1 MSTWRNQ
8 IDLEKPKKEDDA
20 MKQMARSLLSGNM
33 ESDFVRPAHLTH
45 PAGEKEVSKG
55 IQELIQEDIQEEES
69 NTVSTQGIRPISIP
83 GLEKEQTIPL
93 QKEEEPPAESEVN
106 AVKREVEEKT
116 RKRRESPLLNLKK
129 VSIDYAKKRIR
140 SPKLTKELTLPRR
153 TRRFAT
159 LHDAVSFSRTQ
170 LPLPTEMQINQKQE
184 HYTWLISRINN
195 CQNQAELASFAFSL
209 NFKDLAILFPALAT
223 LKKGEEIE
231 RLIQIIL
238 MRASKYLYVQG
249 WITLQY
255 SYPRSTVQKG
265 LAVLCEV
272 LEENDE
278 DIRKIRLTSDDDF
291 EFDGLNLGHEHFDWR
306 SVHLISEIS
315 LPNTRHFLSS
325 IIKYIRDSGI
335 SGDDFFQRY
344 GIYRDLS
351 LGQAITS
358 QWEMAIFESSLHSQ
372 NPLRRL
378 FSNEE

>member
-8 IDLEKPKKEDDA
+8 IDLDTPKKEDDA
-20 MKQMARSLLSGNM
+20 MKEMARSLLSSAM
-33 ESDFVRPAHLTH
+33 EADSVRPAHLTP
-45 PAGEKEVSKG
+45 PAGETEVRKA
-55 IQELIQEDIQEEES
+55 IREEEG
-69 NTVSTQGIRPISIP
+69 NIGSTQGIRPISIP
-83 GLEKEQTIPL
+83 GLEKEEALPL
-93 QKEEEPPAESEVN
+93 QKAEEPPAKPEVN
-106 AVKREVEEKT
+106 VGKSDLGDIEERK

-159 LHDAVSFSRTQ
+159 LHDAVNYSRTQ
-170 LPLPTEMQINQKQE
+170 LPLPTEMQVNQKQE
-184 HYTWLISRINN
+184 HYTWLISRING

-249 WITLQY
+249 WVTLQY

-272 LEENDE
+272 LEEDDE

-358 QWEMAIFESSLHSQ
+358 QWEMAMFESNLHSQ

-378 FSNEE
+378 FSNED

>member
-55 IQELIQEDIQEEES
+55 IQEDIQEEES
-69 NTVSTQGIRPISIP
+69 NTVSTQGIRAISIP
-83 GLEKEQTIPL
+83 GLEKEPAMPL

-106 AVKREVEEKT
+106 VVKREVEEKT

-159 LHDAVSFSRTQ
+159 LHDAVNFSRTQ

-265 LAVLCEV
+265 LAVLCEI

-278 DIRKIRLTSDDDF
+278 DIRKIRLTSEDDF